1 MRRTQTNECTQ
12 RQRTH
17 RCSVQRRAHVTVQ
30 SDETGD
36 LGPDWGLT
44 RTRTLTNVIEVQRD
58 DQQSKE
64 DVLDMIRIHGGQ

>member
-1 MRRTQTNECTQ
+1 MSAQKDREHTA
-12 RQRTH
+12 
-17 RCSVQRRAHVTVQ
+17 VQFRGELTFTIQ

-36 LGPDWGLT
+36 SGPDWELT

-64 DVLDMIRIHGGQ
+64 DVLDMIRTHGGQ

>member
-1 MRRTQTNECTQ
+1 MSAQKDRE
-12 RQRTH
+12 H
-17 RCSVQRRAHVTVQ
+17 IAVQFRGELTFTVQ
-30 SDETGD
+30 SDETVD